1 MKMRCLKFT
10 VILGVLVLMAVLA
23 QAGFG
28 PVKAFAADDCK
39 TLLQNRCSSCHVA
52 KYICPR
58 MESNSGSI
66 YWKWVMYTMV
76 KEGAMLT
83 SQEKDKLVDCLS
95 SHDAQARSFCP
106 AKK

>member
-1 MKMRCLKFT
+1 
-10 VILGVLVLMAVLA
+10 MAVLA
-23 QAGFG
+23 LTGLG
-28 PVKAFAADDCK
+28 PVKAFAAEDCK

-52 KYICPR
+52 KYVCPR
-58 MESNSGSI
+58 LDSNSI

-83 SQEKDKLVDCLS
+83 SQEKDLLVDCLS

>member
-1 MKMRCLKFT
+1 MKRYFKFS
-10 VILGVLVLMAVLA
+10 VRLISGLAVAVLVLTGFVQSRAI
-23 QAGFG
+23 AGEE
-28 PVKAFAADDCK
+28 CK

-58 MESNSGSI
+58 LGSNSI
-66 YWKWVMYTMV
+66 YWKWVMHTMV

-83 SQEKDKLVDCLS
+83 SQEKDQLVDCLS
-95 SHDAQARSFCP
+95 SSNAQARSFCP